1 MKINVFLII
10 RFLIGCLF
18 IISGGEKLIS
28 PYQNFLYVFQGYELL
43 SVPLEK
49 IVAFVMPWFEL
60 ILGVFLVLGLW
71 LKWTLRGVIA
81 MFATFI
87 FVVSQALIRKLPIEE
102 CGCFGSLLTV
112 PLHILLMLDVIFL
125 ILTGLLLF
133 KINYTRFLSLD
144 NIFYEKSVIENKL

>member
-1 MKINVFLII
+1 MKINVFVII
-10 RFLIGCLF
+10 RFLVGCLF

-28 PYQNFLYVFQGYELL
+28 PYQNFLYVIQGYELL
-43 SVPLEK
+43 SAPLEN

-60 ILGVFLVLGLW
+60 VLGVFLVLGLW

-112 PLHILLMLDVIFL
+112 PLHILLVIDVVFL
-125 ILTGLLLF
+125 ILTGLLLY
-133 KINYTRFLSLD
+133 KINRTYCLSLD
-144 NIFYEKSVIENKL
+144 NHFSQKDRDLK